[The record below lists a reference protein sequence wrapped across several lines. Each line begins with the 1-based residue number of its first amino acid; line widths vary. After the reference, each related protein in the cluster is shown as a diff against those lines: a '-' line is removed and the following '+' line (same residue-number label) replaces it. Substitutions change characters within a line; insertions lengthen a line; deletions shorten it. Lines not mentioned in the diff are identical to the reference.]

1 MGRTVSTRLSIC
13 VFVDGRA
20 TVHTSDTALKL
31 GRHPNRF
38 VLIAELCIEGTSTPR
53 HLLQRIA
60 GGDKEAF
67 HALYRRY
74 GPRVTAL
81 VRRRIDEREVVEELV
96 QDVFVAAWQTAR
108 SYRSDLG
115 DPEHWLLGIT
125 RHKLQDH
132 WRRLGRIARTAG
144 LPWRESAIEAP
155 EFHPEV
161 RLSIAKAVGT
171 LSAEQRRVIDLMY
184 GYGLTCAE
192 AARALGVPTGTVKSR
207 ANAALKKMKAFLSAE
222 TSP

>member
-1 MGRTVSTRLSIC
+1 GSSTACHVGVLPRNRSTLGSRTNRFCSLEYGGSRTCGRTVSTRLSIFL
-13 VFVDGRA
+13 FVDGRA
-20 TVHTSDTALKL
+20 TVHTSGTALKL

-38 VLIAELCIEGTSTPR
+38 VFFAELYIEGTSTPR

-115 DPEHWLLGIT
+115 DPEH
-125 RHKLQDH
+125 
-132 WRRLGRIARTAG
+132 
-144 LPWRESAIEAP
+144 
-155 EFHPEV
+155 
-161 RLSIAKAVGT
+161 
-171 LSAEQRRVIDLMY
+171 
-184 GYGLTCAE
+184 
-192 AARALGVPTGTVKSR
+192 
-207 ANAALKKMKAFLSAE
+207 
-222 TSP
+222 

>member
-1 MGRTVSTRLSIC
+1 LCGHIRTDSPLS
-13 VFVDGRA
+13 
-20 TVHTSDTALKL
+20 
-31 GRHPNRF
+31 
-38 VLIAELCIEGTSTPR
+38 AELGTEGTDTPG

-60 GGDKEAF
+60 AGDKEAF
-67 HALYRRY
+67 HALYLRY

-81 VRRRIDEREVVEELV
+81 VRTRVDERELVEELV

-108 SYRSDLG
+108 SYRTDLG

-132 WRRLGRIARTAG
+132 WRRLGRIAKTAG
-144 LPWRESAIEAP
+144 MPWYESVVETP
-155 EFHPEV
+155 ESHPEV
-161 RLSIAKAVGT
+161 RLSVAKAIGT

-192 AARALGVPTGTVKSR
+192 AARALGVPVGTVKSR
-207 ANAALKKMKAFLSAE
+207 ANTARGKMKTFLSRE
-222 TSP
+222 TRP